1 MELIKKIKQ
10 AEADAQDIIDQAKAR
25 AVQRA
30 EESRKGRL
38 AAQAEAEQERKKA
51 IEGAVAAAR
60 SQGRAEAANLKAE
73 AETERQKL
81 RQQTEGKMPA
91 AVETVMN
98 YLKG

>member
-10 AEADAQDIIDQAKAR
+10 AEADAQETIEQAKTQ
-25 AVQRA
+25 AVQMA
-30 EESRKGRL
+30 EASRKQRL
-38 AAQAEAEQERKKA
+38 AAQAEAEQARKKA
-51 IEGAVAAAR
+51 IEAAVAVAR
-60 SQGRAEAANLKAE
+60 SQGQAEAVNLKAE
-73 AETERQKL
+73 AETDRQKL